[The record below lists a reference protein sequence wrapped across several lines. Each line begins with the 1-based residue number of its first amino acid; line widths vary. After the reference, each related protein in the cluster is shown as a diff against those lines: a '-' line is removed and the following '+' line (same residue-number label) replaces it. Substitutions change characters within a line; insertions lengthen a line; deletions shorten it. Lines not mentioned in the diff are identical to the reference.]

1 MPESIHVS
9 TFLPGVSPERVYRA
23 WLDSAEHGA
32 FSGGRAEIQADVGGR
47 FTAWDGYIQ
56 GTTLELE
63 PPRRILQSW
72 RTTDF
77 PADSPDSSLEIL
89 FEQVE
94 GGTQVRLSHNNI
106 PDGQGEDY
114 RQGWEDY
121 YFAPMQEHFS
131 ADQE

>member
-1 MPESIHVS
+1 VR
-9 TFLPGVSPERVYRA
+9 PERVYRA

-32 FSGGRAEIQADVGGR
+32 ISGGRAEIQATVGGR

-77 PADSPDSSLEIL
+77 PAESPDSSLEAL
-89 FEQVE
+89 FEAAE
-94 GGTQVRLSHNNI
+94 GGTRVRLVHSQI

-114 RQGWEDY
+114 RQGWEEY
-121 YFAPMQEHFS
+121 YFAPMQEYFS
-131 ADQE
+131 TDQG